1 MTMLALINYL
11 HHVMESLNV
20 ISPPPLSPLSIL
32 IMNPR
37 NDLLLIENTSG
48 WAVSS
53 LCFATPRKECLR
65 PTLFLN

>member
-1 MTMLALINYL
+1 MAMLALINYL
-11 HHVMESLNV
+11 HRVMESLNV
-20 ISPPPLSPLSIL
+20 ISPPPPPFLIL

-37 NDLLLIENTSG
+37 NDLLLIENTGG

>member
-20 ISPPPLSPLSIL
+20 ISPPPLSIL

-37 NDLLLIENTSG
+37 NDLLLIENTGG